1 MLLVGVPLVYAAFTG
16 SSAERRQVSKTQYE
30 ALVRSAWADVQRA
43 FRATDVRPSL
53 LAERV
58 AAAQETLRTAA
69 DRLAGVIPPREL
81 RGENLVI
88 AQALEEYADDL
99 EEVRQAAVAGNARR
113 IAAFNERLAGN
124 RALAR
129 IAEAAEEMQSK
140 GYDLGPIAEE

>member
-1 MLLVGVPLVYAAFTG
+1 M
-16 SSAERRQVSKTQYE
+16 
-30 ALVRSAWADVQRA
+30 RSAWADVQRA

-69 DRLAGVIPPREL
+69 DRLAGVIPPREV